1 MLNFLNLKSK
11 AKGITTHERPW
22 WRHSCTVFS
31 VFFSAASSKKT
42 HRKQCSWS
50 FLFCQGFRFLFGGV
64 ASSLSIL
71 WALPAASAGF
81 KEKAF
86 WVNKQKVCESGTTF
100 FRLTAPLN
108 TTILDV
114 KHTVDLSEYHELGKI
129 IEIIYIPWFIYNF
142 KQCRIGKAL
151 ILFQSI
157 RRKIF

>member
-1 MLNFLNLKSK
+1 MQTLLQTNVFNDVS
-11 AKGITTHERPW
+11 AAP
-22 WRHSCTVFS
+22 FS
-31 VFFSAASSKKT
+31 VSFSQLPAAKKHTENSAAVMSL
-42 HRKQCSWS
+42 RS

-108 TTILDV
+108 TTILDMK
-114 KHTVDLSEYHELGKI
+114 KHPVEL
-129 IEIIYIPWFIYNF
+129 
-142 KQCRIGKAL
+142 
-151 ILFQSI
+151 
-157 RRKIF
+157 